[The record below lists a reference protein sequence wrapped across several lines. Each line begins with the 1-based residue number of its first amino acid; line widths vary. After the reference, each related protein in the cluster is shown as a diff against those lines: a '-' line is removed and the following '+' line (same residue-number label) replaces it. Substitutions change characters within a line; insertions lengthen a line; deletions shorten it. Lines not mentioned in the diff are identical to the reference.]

1 MVDHKRSL
9 LTCYKLSDYCVDQW
23 LVDLWATNSNS
34 EFKTRLLDNKIIA
47 ASITYFETTKDYTI
61 ENIKELCYRVLGDV
75 DFVTYCL
82 FLWSIYQRENCIGP
96 SVYTE
101 YVEETRAPLIK
112 GGSLPD
118 TPFDLLSNKNEN
130 L

>member
-61 ENIKELCYRVLGDV
+61 
-75 DFVTYCL
+75 
-82 FLWSIYQRENCIGP
+82 
-96 SVYTE
+96 
-101 YVEETRAPLIK
+101 
-112 GGSLPD
+112 
-118 TPFDLLSNKNEN
+118 
-130 L
+130 